1 LCPSRSSIP
10 LLVLRWYADVLSF
23 NNTKRRR
30 RRRHMLNVDMTRQH
44 YSQTGLGDE
53 HDDRN
58 SGREGEREGEGGG
71 EGEREREGMRERE
84 RLLCR

>member
-1 LCPSRSSIP
+1 
-10 LLVLRWYADVLSF
+10 
-23 NNTKRRR
+23 
-30 RRRHMLNVDMTRQH
+30 MLNVDMTRQH

-84 RLLCR
+84 VIVQVVRTVQKRTMVAIQPCWTLLLI